1 MKNNDDIAGQRKILF
16 FDTECVLNNNN
27 GNLMI
32 LKDKS
37 KNDPPKPKYF
47 KQISWMVYSENEELL
62 YYKDGNRSAPPH
74 YLPFLNLTSNH

>member
-47 KQISWMVYSENEELL
+47 KQISWMVYSENEERLSH
-62 YYKDGNRSAPPH
+62 DSFH
-74 YLPFLNLTSNH
+74 YPNGITKGLTNPKIH